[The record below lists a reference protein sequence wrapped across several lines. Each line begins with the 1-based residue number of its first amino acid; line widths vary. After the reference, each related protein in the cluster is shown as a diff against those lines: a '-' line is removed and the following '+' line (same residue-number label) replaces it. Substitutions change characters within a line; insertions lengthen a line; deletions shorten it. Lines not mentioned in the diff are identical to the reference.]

1 MKAVVLQPMYL
12 PWMGYFGMIDQADV
26 FIFYD
31 DVQFNKDS
39 WQHRNRIKVPTE
51 SGETKWLKVPII
63 EDFGQDIESVQIDQS
78 QEWRQ
83 THLSTIKSAY
93 GSDPVPYGSESAPF
107 FEDFIGLLESTY
119 DKNWESLRDLNTHL
133 IQEISGALGINDVKF
148 QMSSDLDID
157 GSGTGKLI
165 KTLQQIGADK
175 YISGPGAKDYLDT
188 DMFCEN
194 NISLFWHE
202 FCHPE
207 YSQLYGE
214 FVSHLS
220 VIDALFHMGERT
232 SELIRE
238 AEENALIPA
247 TE

>member
-12 PWMGYFGMIDQADV
+12 PWMGYFGMMDQADV
-26 FIFYD
+26 FVFYD

-39 WQHRNRIKVPTE
+39 WQQRNRIKVPTE

-63 EDFGQDIESVQIDQS
+63 EDFGQNIESVQIDQS

-93 GSDPVPYGSESAPF
+93 GSDPVPYGSDSAPF
-107 FEDFIGLLESTY
+107 FEDYIGLLESTY
-119 DKNWESLRDLNTHL
+119 DKNWESLRDLNVHL
-133 IQEISGALGINDVKF
+133 IREIAEALGITSAKF
-148 QMSSDLDID
+148 QLSSDLDIA
-157 GSGTGKLI
+157 GSGTEKLI
-165 KTLQQIGADK
+165 NTLQQIGANE
-175 YISGPGAKDYLDT
+175 YISGPGAKDYLDV
-188 DMFCEN
+188 DMFVEKG
-194 NISLFWHE
+194 ISLFWHE
-202 FCHPE
+202 FDHPE

-220 VIDALFHMGERT
+220 VIDILFHMGEES
-232 SELIRE
+232 SELIRK
-238 AEENALIPA
+238 AEENALVPA